1 MSDHRRDVFVLL
13 FVQVTIFILFGYFVR
28 YDESQKGEN
37 TIYFMFQDIHVMVFL
52 GFGFLMAFLK
62 KYGYSSIGFNFF
74 LAAILVQWAILC
86 RGFFHL
92 SNLKIPISV
101 ESLVEADIAVASVLI
116 SMGVLL
122 GQTTL
127 LQLIIMGIIEIAV
140 YQCNFYVGDEILKLY
155 LKIADA
161 GASIFVHTFGAYF
174 GLAASF
180 ALSRFKRKNDIES
193 DKSLESSNYTSD
205 LFAMIGTI
213 FLWIYWPS
221 FNSAEL
227 SGDDQHRAIINT
239 YLSLA
244 ASCATAFAFSAI
256 LTPDTKF
263 DMVHVQNSTL
273 AGGVAIGAS
282 VNMMIQPYGAIFL
295 GMLAGALSVIGYNYI
310 TPWIDRNLHIH
321 DTCGVHNLHGMPG
334 VLAALVSAILAAI
347 ATESQYHTGL
357 YDIFPARAPT
367 IPSFNQDVY
376 RHIQGDG
383 RTAMQQAG
391 YQILALIMTVVVAIV
406 TGFLTGIS
414 NKTLCFHYSFL

>member
-140 YQCNFYVGDEILKLY
+140 YQCNFYVGDEI